1 MGLFKKA
8 KRLVK
13 KVTKPVAKVLDK
25 VIPNEIKPALPYLAA
40 FAPYMLPAGAGAGL
54 ASLGINNPMLQR
66 AILTGGINLGSQLA
80 QEGSEGD
87 FSALSL
93 GLAGLQ
99 GALTAPNAA
108 TDLRAMANPGSDVV
122 GAGADAA
129 EFATDQSFLGGLK
142 EKGLN
147 LAATGAEK
155 LSGIQSVLS
164 DPNKL
169 LSMEGLKAS
178 AIPVIQGTSDLAL
191 ADARRALKAYE
202 DELAAFNL
210 EAGEATAA
218 SNAARR
224 NAIIAAMT
232 GNHAEDVIEATLA
245 ELGLKD
251 GGIARLGFSN
261 GGSGT
266 PVYLDDSL
274 FKDKDYLTLSKDA
287 STLEE
292 ELKKLIATEDVPSP
306 SKYETIAKLYEKT
319 SDKGDKFGERID
331 EEVEEKY
338 PNADVGDIDPFD
350 RYPME
355 VLLIEKILE
364 KQGKTIDDLN
374 EEYGELLEK
383 KGLRAVADKIA
394 RDYYSKVEKQANGG
408 IVSLN
413 MGGSVLPSGT
423 EMDYRGGGMIPMG
436 SKERADDVP
445 ARLSKNEFVMTADAV
460 KAAGGGSVNEGAKR
474 MYNLMHNLEA
484 RV

>member
-1 MGLFKKA
+1 MGLFKSV
-8 KRLVK
+8 KRAIK

-25 VIPNEIKPALPYLAA
+25 VIPNEVKPALPYLAA

-108 TDLRAMANPGSDVV
+108 TDLRTMANPGSDVV

-155 LSGIQSVLS
+155 LSGIQGVLS

-169 LSMEGLKAS
+169 LSMEGLKAA
-178 AIPVIQGTSDLAL
+178 AIPTIQGTSDLAL

-210 EAGEATAA
+210 EAGEASAA

-224 NAIIAAMT
+224 NAIISAMT

-245 ELGLKD
+245 ELGLK
-251 GGIARLGFSN
+251 
-261 GGSGT
+261 
-266 PVYLDDSL
+266 
-274 FKDKDYLTLSKDA
+274 
-287 STLEE
+287 E
-292 ELKKLIATEDVPSP
+292 
-306 SKYETIAKLYEKT
+306 
-319 SDKGDKFGERID
+319 
-331 EEVEEKY
+331 
-338 PNADVGDIDPFD
+338 
-350 RYPME
+350 
-355 VLLIEKILE
+355 
-364 KQGKTIDDLN
+364 
-374 EEYGELLEK
+374 
-383 KGLRAVADKIA
+383 
-394 RDYYSKVEKQANGG
+394 GG

>member
-1 MGLFKKA
+1 MGLFKSV
-8 KRLVK
+8 KRAVK

-25 VIPNEIKPALPYLAA
+25 VIPNEVKPALPYLAA

-54 ASLGINNPMLQR
+54 ASLGINNQMLQR

-108 TDLRAMANPGSDVV
+108 TDLRTMANPGSDVV

-155 LSGIQSVLS
+155 LSGIQGVLS

-169 LSMEGLKAS
+169 LSMEGLKAA
-178 AIPVIQGTSDLAL
+178 AIPTIQGTSDLAL

-210 EAGEATAA
+210 EAGGASAA

-224 NAIIAAMT
+224 NAIISAMT

-245 ELGLKD
+245 ELGLK
-251 GGIARLGFSN
+251 
-261 GGSGT
+261 
-266 PVYLDDSL
+266 
-274 FKDKDYLTLSKDA
+274 
-287 STLEE
+287 E
-292 ELKKLIATEDVPSP
+292 
-306 SKYETIAKLYEKT
+306 
-319 SDKGDKFGERID
+319 
-331 EEVEEKY
+331 
-338 PNADVGDIDPFD
+338 
-350 RYPME
+350 
-355 VLLIEKILE
+355 
-364 KQGKTIDDLN
+364 
-374 EEYGELLEK
+374 
-383 KGLRAVADKIA
+383 
-394 RDYYSKVEKQANGG
+394 GG

>member
-1 MGLFKKA
+1 MGFFKSV
-8 KRLVK
+8 KRAVK

-25 VIPNEIKPALPYLAA
+25 VIPNEVKPALPYLAA

-99 GALTAPNAA
+99 GALTAP
-108 TDLRAMANPGSDVV
+108 
-122 GAGADAA
+122 DAA
-129 EFATDQSFLGGLK
+129 QSLQGMKAPTGDFDPARTFTQKLGDKALDLGSV
-142 EKGLN
+142 
-147 LAATGAEK
+147 AADK
-155 LSGIQSVLS
+155 LSGIQGVLS
-164 DPNKL
+164 DPNRL
-169 LSMEGLKAS
+169 LSMEGLKAA
-178 AIPVIQGTSDLAL
+178 AIPTIQGTSDLAL
-191 ADARRALKAYE
+191 SDARRALKAYE

-210 EAGEATAA
+210 EAGEASAA

-224 NAIIAAMT
+224 NAIISAMT

-245 ELGLKD
+245 ELGLK
-251 GGIARLGFSN
+251 
-261 GGSGT
+261 
-266 PVYLDDSL
+266 
-274 FKDKDYLTLSKDA
+274 
-287 STLEE
+287 E
-292 ELKKLIATEDVPSP
+292 
-306 SKYETIAKLYEKT
+306 
-319 SDKGDKFGERID
+319 
-331 EEVEEKY
+331 
-338 PNADVGDIDPFD
+338 
-350 RYPME
+350 
-355 VLLIEKILE
+355 
-364 KQGKTIDDLN
+364 
-374 EEYGELLEK
+374 
-383 KGLRAVADKIA
+383 
-394 RDYYSKVEKQANGG
+394 GG

>member
-1 MGLFKKA
+1 MGLFKSV
-8 KRLVK
+8 KRAIK
-13 KVTKPVAKVLDK
+13 KVTNPVAKVLDK
-25 VIPNEIKPALPYLAA
+25 VIPNEIKPALPYLSA

-108 TDLRAMANPGSDVV
+108 TDLRTMANPGSDVV

-129 EFATDQSFLGGLK
+129 EFATDQSFLGGLI

-155 LSGIQSVLS
+155 LSGIQGVLS

-169 LSMEGLKAS
+169 LSMEGLKAA
-178 AIPVIQGTSDLAL
+178 AIPTIQGTSDLAL

-210 EAGEATAA
+210 EAGEASAA

-224 NAIIAAMT
+224 NAIISAMT

-245 ELGLKD
+245 ELGLK
-251 GGIARLGFSN
+251 
-261 GGSGT
+261 
-266 PVYLDDSL
+266 
-274 FKDKDYLTLSKDA
+274 
-287 STLEE
+287 E
-292 ELKKLIATEDVPSP
+292 
-306 SKYETIAKLYEKT
+306 
-319 SDKGDKFGERID
+319 
-331 EEVEEKY
+331 
-338 PNADVGDIDPFD
+338 
-350 RYPME
+350 
-355 VLLIEKILE
+355 
-364 KQGKTIDDLN
+364 
-374 EEYGELLEK
+374 
-383 KGLRAVADKIA
+383 
-394 RDYYSKVEKQANGG
+394 GG

>member
-1 MGLFKKA
+1 MGLFKSV
-8 KRLVK
+8 KRAVK

-54 ASLGINNPMLQR
+54 ASIGINNPMLQR

-108 TDLRAMANPGSDVV
+108 ADLRTMANPGADVV

-129 EFATDQSFLGGLK
+129 EFATDQTLLGGLK
-142 EKGLN
+142 ESGLN

-155 LSGIQSVLS
+155 LSGIQNVLS

-210 EAGEATAA
+210 EAGEASAA

-245 ELGLKD
+245 ELGLK
-251 GGIARLGFSN
+251 
-261 GGSGT
+261 
-266 PVYLDDSL
+266 
-274 FKDKDYLTLSKDA
+274 
-287 STLEE
+287 E
-292 ELKKLIATEDVPSP
+292 
-306 SKYETIAKLYEKT
+306 
-319 SDKGDKFGERID
+319 
-331 EEVEEKY
+331 
-338 PNADVGDIDPFD
+338 
-350 RYPME
+350 
-355 VLLIEKILE
+355 
-364 KQGKTIDDLN
+364 
-374 EEYGELLEK
+374 
-383 KGLRAVADKIA
+383 
-394 RDYYSKVEKQANGG
+394 GG

-460 KAAGGGSVNEGAKR
+460 RAAGGGSVNEGAKR

>member
-1 MGLFKKA
+1 MGLFKSV
-8 KRLVK
+8 KRAIK

-108 TDLRAMANPGSDVV
+108 TDLRTMANPGSDVV

-155 LSGIQSVLS
+155 LSGIQGVLS

-169 LSMEGLKAS
+169 LSMEGLKAA
-178 AIPVIQGTSDLAL
+178 AIPTIQGTSDLAL

-210 EAGEATAA
+210 EAGEASAA

-224 NAIIAAMT
+224 NAIISAMT

-245 ELGLKD
+245 ELGLK
-251 GGIARLGFSN
+251 
-261 GGSGT
+261 
-266 PVYLDDSL
+266 
-274 FKDKDYLTLSKDA
+274 
-287 STLEE
+287 E
-292 ELKKLIATEDVPSP
+292 
-306 SKYETIAKLYEKT
+306 
-319 SDKGDKFGERID
+319 
-331 EEVEEKY
+331 
-338 PNADVGDIDPFD
+338 
-350 RYPME
+350 
-355 VLLIEKILE
+355 
-364 KQGKTIDDLN
+364 
-374 EEYGELLEK
+374 
-383 KGLRAVADKIA
+383 
-394 RDYYSKVEKQANGG
+394 GG

>member
-1 MGLFKKA
+1 MGLFKSV
-8 KRLVK
+8 KRAIK

-25 VIPNEIKPALPYLAA
+25 VIPNEIKPALPYLSA

-108 TDLRAMANPGSDVV
+108 TDLRTMANPGSDVV

-155 LSGIQSVLS
+155 LSGIQGVLS
-164 DPNKL
+164 DPNRL
-169 LSMEGLKAS
+169 LSMEGLKAA
-178 AIPVIQGTSDLAL
+178 AIPTIQGTSDLAL
-191 ADARRALKAYE
+191 SDARRALKAYE

-210 EAGEATAA
+210 EAGEASAA

-224 NAIIAAMT
+224 NAIISAMT

-245 ELGLKD
+245 ELGLK
-251 GGIARLGFSN
+251 
-261 GGSGT
+261 
-266 PVYLDDSL
+266 
-274 FKDKDYLTLSKDA
+274 
-287 STLEE
+287 E
-292 ELKKLIATEDVPSP
+292 
-306 SKYETIAKLYEKT
+306 
-319 SDKGDKFGERID
+319 
-331 EEVEEKY
+331 
-338 PNADVGDIDPFD
+338 
-350 RYPME
+350 
-355 VLLIEKILE
+355 
-364 KQGKTIDDLN
+364 
-374 EEYGELLEK
+374 
-383 KGLRAVADKIA
+383 
-394 RDYYSKVEKQANGG
+394 GG

>member
-1 MGLFKKA
+1 MGLFKSV
-8 KRLVK
+8 KRAVK

-108 TDLRAMANPGSDVV
+108 TDLRTMANPGSDVV

-155 LSGIQSVLS
+155 LSGIQGVLS

-169 LSMEGLKAS
+169 LSMEGLKAA
-178 AIPVIQGTSDLAL
+178 AIPTIQGTSDLAL
-191 ADARRALKAYE
+191 ADARRALKLYE

-210 EAGEATAA
+210 EAGEASAA

-245 ELGLKD
+245 ELGLK
-251 GGIARLGFSN
+251 
-261 GGSGT
+261 
-266 PVYLDDSL
+266 
-274 FKDKDYLTLSKDA
+274 
-287 STLEE
+287 E
-292 ELKKLIATEDVPSP
+292 
-306 SKYETIAKLYEKT
+306 
-319 SDKGDKFGERID
+319 
-331 EEVEEKY
+331 
-338 PNADVGDIDPFD
+338 
-350 RYPME
+350 
-355 VLLIEKILE
+355 
-364 KQGKTIDDLN
+364 
-374 EEYGELLEK
+374 
-383 KGLRAVADKIA
+383 
-394 RDYYSKVEKQANGG
+394 GG

>member
-1 MGLFKKA
+1 MGLFKSV
-8 KRLVK
+8 KRAIK

-25 VIPNEIKPALPYLAA
+25 VIPNEIKPALPYLSA

-66 AILTGGINLGSQLA
+66 AILTGGLNLGSQLA

-108 TDLRAMANPGSDVV
+108 TDLRTMANPGSDVV

-155 LSGIQSVLS
+155 LSGIQGVLS

-169 LSMEGLKAS
+169 LSMEGLKAA
-178 AIPVIQGTSDLAL
+178 AIPTIQGTSDLAL

-210 EAGEATAA
+210 EAGEASAA

-245 ELGLKD
+245 ELGLK
-251 GGIARLGFSN
+251 
-261 GGSGT
+261 
-266 PVYLDDSL
+266 
-274 FKDKDYLTLSKDA
+274 
-287 STLEE
+287 E
-292 ELKKLIATEDVPSP
+292 
-306 SKYETIAKLYEKT
+306 
-319 SDKGDKFGERID
+319 
-331 EEVEEKY
+331 
-338 PNADVGDIDPFD
+338 
-350 RYPME
+350 
-355 VLLIEKILE
+355 
-364 KQGKTIDDLN
+364 
-374 EEYGELLEK
+374 
-383 KGLRAVADKIA
+383 
-394 RDYYSKVEKQANGG
+394 GG